1 MKNLEKLKRIHSKI
15 EELRLKLIVENIEL
29 NTDEDNFD
37 EVEDFLTN
45 FAEQLLEH
53 MLTKFEYLIAEIEND
68 DLEYYILR
76 I

>member
-1 MKNLEKLKRIHSKI
+1 MKNLEKLKMIHSKI

-29 NTDEDNFD
+29 NTDEDNYD

-53 MLTKFEYLIAEIEND
+53 MLTKFEYLIAEIE
-68 DLEYYILR
+68 
-76 I
+76 

>member
-1 MKNLEKLKRIHSKI
+1 MKNVKKLKRIHSKI
-15 EELRLKLIVENIEL
+15 EKLRLKLIADIIEL

-53 MLTKFEYLIAEIEND
+53 MLTKFEYLIAEIE
-68 DLEYYILR
+68 
-76 I
+76 

>member
-1 MKNLEKLKRIHSKI
+1 MKNLEKLKMIHSKI

-45 FAEQLLEH
+45 FVEQLLEH
-53 MLTKFEYLIAEIEND
+53 MLTKFEYLIAEIE
-68 DLEYYILR
+68 
-76 I
+76 